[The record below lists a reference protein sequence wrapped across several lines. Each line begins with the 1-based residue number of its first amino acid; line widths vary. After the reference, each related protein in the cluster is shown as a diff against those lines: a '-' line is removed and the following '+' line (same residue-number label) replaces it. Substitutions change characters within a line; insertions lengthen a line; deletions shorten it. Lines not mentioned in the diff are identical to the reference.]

1 VAVWT
6 RPAAEDAAA
15 PALAFR
21 AARAVVTVPLALL
34 QAGAVGFDPPLPDWK
49 RAAVAGLGA
58 GQAAKVRTKLG
69 QLQPFIAAAVSPREC
84 RGQLG
89 PVGPT

>member
-1 VAVWT
+1 MAVWT

-21 AARAVVTVPLALL
+21 AARVVVTVPLALL
-34 QAGAVGFDPPLPDWK
+34 QAGAVRFDPPLPDWK

-58 GQAAKVRTKLG
+58 GQAAKVRKT
-69 QLQPFIAAAVSPREC
+69 PSWPRSWPNFST
-84 RGQLG
+84 L
-89 PVGPT
+89 